1 MICGVL
7 KAGLYFAGQTL
18 AVLVV
23 LAGLGWPLLAYSEP
37 PWTLGRFLAQYGM
50 LSLALLAG
58 VVVYELGHL
67 LACRAVGA
75 EVKAFRL
82 GGRRAWIRFRAG
94 TVQVS
99 LGWPYR
105 GRVEYG
111 GAPSV
116 WRRAAITLAGSLADL
131 ALAGLVL
138 ASSAAV
144 ASGHGTPPL
153 VVTAADGLAM
163 TGLVNL
169 MPFRTRS
176 GELTD
181 GARLFELRSGVA
193 ASRLLAAAQAA
204 ARLLRAGRAT
214 QLLELHAGLDVPD
227 GPLSVAQAA
236 SLAMVEFY
244 VALLPGPLPGEAAQ
258 LAERRISALARQ
270 QDLGPAAPLAYL
282 TLALLRI
289 RQGDAQGHAE
299 AERLCQRALAVKDAG
314 DPVRRMAFAAVIMSR
329 QARGLPH
336 ADVCTTAASTLAPAA
351 RSPEAMAAELSAVFD
366 PEAALRAFRRG
377 DPGARLGAGSIAGL
391 LRRQGR
397 TGELLE
403 LHAGFGRPAGPHA
416 SEQARSLECVEYN
429 VLLEPGLPP
438 EVLDEAASRV
448 QWIAANYPHEQQ
460 ENPKLHAA
468 LEHTLAMARL
478 RQGRFGEVEPLC
490 APSMAA
496 DVGPDNRATVLAT
509 IALARRA
516 LGQPHA
522 DLLAEAVAL
531 SPDADLV
538 AEAQSESAA
547 TVRDDLRRLPAS
559 RSRLSRGR
567 PLGRA

>member
-7 KAGLYFAGQTL
+7 KAGVYFVGRTIAAL
-18 AVLVV
+18 AVV
-23 LAGLGWPLLAYSEP
+23 AGFGWPLLAYSEP

-50 LSLALLAG
+50 LCLALLAG
-58 VVVYELGHL
+58 VVAHELGHL

-75 EVKAFRL
+75 EVRAFRL
-82 GGRRAWIRFRAG
+82 GGRRASIRFRAG

-105 GRVEYG
+105 GRVEYA
-111 GAPSV
+111 GAASV
-116 WRRAAITLAGSLADL
+116 WRRAVITLAGSLADL

-144 ASGHGTPPL
+144 AYGHGAPPL
-153 VVTAADGLAM
+153 AVTAADGLAM
-163 TGLVNL
+163 VGLSGL
-169 MPFRTRS
+169 MPFQSRS

-193 ASRLLAAAQAA
+193 TSRLLEAARAAAP
-204 ARLLRAGRAT
+204 LLRAGRAT
-214 QLLELHAGLDVPD
+214 ELLELHAGLDVPD
-227 GPLSVAQAA
+227 GPLSVPQAA
-236 SLAMVEFY
+236 SLATVELQ
-244 VALLPGPLPGEAAQ
+244 VALLPGRLPGEAAR
-258 LAERRISALARQ
+258 LAERRVSALARQ
-270 QDLGPAAPLAYL
+270 QDLGPAALLAYL
-282 TLALLRI
+282 ALALLRL

-299 AERLCQRALAVKDAG
+299 AERLCQRVLTAKGAG
-314 DPVRRMAFAAVIMSR
+314 DPVRRMAFTAAILSR
-329 QARGLPH
+329 QGRGLPH
-336 ADVCTTAASTLAPAA
+336 ADLCATAAATLVPAA
-351 RSPEAMAAELSAVFD
+351 RGPEAMAADLSAVLD

-377 DPGARLGAGSIAGL
+377 DPGARLGAGAIAGL

-397 TGELLE
+397 TRELLE
-403 LHAGFGRPAGPHA
+403 LHTGFGRPAGPHA
-416 SEQARSLECVEYN
+416 AEQARSLECVEYN

-448 QWIAANYPHEQQ
+448 QWIAASYPHEQQ
-460 ENPKLHAA
+460 EDPKVHAA
-468 LEHTLAMARL
+468 MEHTLAVARL

-490 APSMAA
+490 APSLAT

-522 DLLAEAVAL
+522 SLLAEAVTL

-538 AEAQSESAA
+538 AEARHSQS
-547 TVRDDLRRLPAS
+547 
-559 RSRLSRGR
+559 
-567 PLGRA
+567 

>member
-7 KAGLYFAGQTL
+7 KAGLYYVGRMLAG
-18 AVLVV
+18 LVIV
-23 LAGLGWPLLAYSEP
+23 AGLGWPPLVYGGEP
-37 PWTLGRFLAQYGM
+37 GAQGQFLPQYGM
-50 LSLALLAG
+50 LALALMAG
-58 VVVYELGHL
+58 VVAHELGHL

-82 GGRRAWIRFRAG
+82 GGRRALIRFRAG

-105 GRVEYG
+105 GRVEYD
-111 GAPSV
+111 GALSV
-116 WRRAAITLAGSLADL
+116 WRRAVITVAGSLADL

-144 ASGHGTPPL
+144 AWGHGTPPL
-153 VVTAADGLAM
+153 AATAADGLAVA
-163 TGLVNL
+163 GLLNL
-169 MPFRTRS
+169 LPFRARS

-181 GARLFELRSGVA
+181 GARLLELRSGIA

-204 ARLLRAGRAT
+204 TRLVRAGRAT
-214 QLLELHAGLDVPD
+214 ELLELHAGLEVP
-227 GPLSVAQAA
+227 GGRLSVAQAA
-236 SLAMVEFY
+236 SLAMVEFS
-244 VALLPGPLPGEAAQ
+244 VALLPGRLPDDAAQ
-258 LAERRISALARQ
+258 LAERRASALARQ

-282 TLALLRI
+282 ALALLLLR
-289 RQGDAQGHAE
+289 RDDARGHAE
-299 AERLCQRALAVKDAG
+299 AERLCQRALAGEGAD
-314 DPVRRMAFAAVIMSR
+314 DPMRRTALAAVIMSR

-336 ADVCTTAASTLAPAA
+336 ADVCATAAATLAPTAC
-351 RSPEAMAAELSAVFD
+351 SPEAMTAELSAIFD

-377 DPGARLGAGSIAGL
+377 DPGARLGAGIVAGL

-397 TGELLE
+397 AGELLE

-416 SEQARSLECVEYN
+416 LVQARSLACVEYN

-448 QWIAANYPHEQQ
+448 QWIAANYPHEQ
-460 ENPKLHAA
+460 EDPVLHAA
-468 LEHTLAMARL
+468 LEHTLAVARL
-478 RQGRFGEVEPLC
+478 RQGRLGEVEPLC
-490 APSMAA
+490 APGLAA

-522 DLLAEAVAL
+522 HLLAEAVAL

-538 AEAQSESAA
+538 AEARQNHGQ
-547 TVRDDLRRLPAS
+547 PQPS
-559 RSRLSRGR
+559 RMT
-567 PLGRA
+567 